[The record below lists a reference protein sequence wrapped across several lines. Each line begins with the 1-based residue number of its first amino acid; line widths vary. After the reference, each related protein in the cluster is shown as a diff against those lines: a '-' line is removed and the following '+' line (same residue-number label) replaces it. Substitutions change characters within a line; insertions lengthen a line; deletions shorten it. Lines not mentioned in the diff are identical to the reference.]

1 MNKKSTYKNTDTTN
15 NSVVPQTPSISWFP
29 GHMAKAMRIIEDNM
43 KIVDAVVY
51 VLDSRAVSACINPS
65 FDSVIKNKPILY
77 VLNKCDLVEKSD
89 LDKWCA
95 YFEKQGY
102 NYITANSANGRDAGR
117 ILKKLTDIMA
127 EKIARYRAKGVM
139 TPIRAMV
146 VGIPNSGKSTLIN
159 CLCGGKKTITGDR
172 PGVTKSKQWLAVA
185 KGVDMLDTP
194 GTLWPKMEDQTI
206 ALHLAFIGSIKDE
219 ILDSEE
225 IAFNLTKFLYENHRN
240 LLNERYGIT
249 IESDNPTEI
258 IEEIARKRGYVVKG
272 GEVDTERTSKMI
284 VDDFRKQKI
293 GKIMLE
299 YPEKADN

>member
-1 MNKKSTYKNTDTTN
+1 MNIN
-15 NSVVPQTPSISWFP
+15 WFP
-29 GHMAKAMRIIEDNM
+29 GHMTKAMRIIEDNM
-43 KIVDAVVY
+43 KIVDVVVY

-77 VLNKCDLVEKSD
+77 VFNKCDLVEKSD

-95 YFEKQGY
+95 YFDAKGY
-102 NYITANSANGRDAGR
+102 NYISANSANGRDSGR

-127 EKIARYRAKGVM
+127 DKIARYREKGVN

-172 PGVTKSKQWLAVA
+172 PGVTKNKQWLAVC

-194 GTLWPKMEDQTI
+194 GTLWPKMDDQQI
-206 ALHLAFIGSIKDE
+206 AEHLAFIGSIKDD
-219 ILDSEE
+219 ILDSEDL
-225 IAFNLTKFLYENHRN
+225 AVNLIKFLYDNHKN
-240 LLNERYGIT
+240 YLCDRYGIT
-249 IESDNPTEI
+249 CSNGDSNDI
-258 IEEIARKRGYVVKG
+258 IAEIAAKRGYMIKG
-272 GEVDTERTSKMI
+272 GEPDYERTAKVVI
-284 VDDFRKQKI
+284 DDFRKQKI

-299 YPEKADN
+299 FPNLA